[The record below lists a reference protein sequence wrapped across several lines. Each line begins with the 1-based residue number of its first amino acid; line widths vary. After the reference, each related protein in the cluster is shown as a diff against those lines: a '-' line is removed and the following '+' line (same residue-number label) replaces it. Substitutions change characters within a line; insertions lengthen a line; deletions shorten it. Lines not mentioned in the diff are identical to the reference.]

1 MRLMYCIFAQAS
13 NHSICFLSKSRLLAS
28 FSFEHECMCSMLVR
42 KKVTNMQ
49 QKTCLLPLLL
59 TSQKFLGKVQSE
71 ILLTPTCF
79 CKMND
84 LLSIV

>member
-1 MRLMYCIFAQAS
+1 MRLMYCTAQATIQS
-13 NHSICFLSKSRLLAS
+13 VFCRKAA
-28 FSFEHECMCSMLVR
+28 FSLEHECMCSMLVR

-49 QKTCLLPLLL
+49 QKTCLLLLL

-71 ILLTPTCF
+71 ILLTATCF